1 MQKTNTRPRPRCD
14 YRTLEMLNQVEAAI
28 RILEAEGDVR
38 GMILA
43 MAEKEQLLKQALQES
58 MDWARRNTP
67 VSV

>member
-1 MQKTNTRPRPRCD
+1 MLKTMTRPRPRCD
-14 YRTLEMLNQVEAAI
+14 YKTLEMLNQVEAAI
-28 RILEAEGDVR
+28 RILEAEGDLKN
-38 GMILA
+38 MILA